1 MSLGGTIA
9 VVRMFARAAGRLP
22 AGHLW
27 YLLRRMRNEKPHRFD
42 GQVRINTFF
51 PPHPS
56 AAFERFLSAVIE
68 RRRVPFSTYLAVT
81 GDCPFKC
88 PHCSYGHR
96 PAGGL
101 STGELLDVI
110 EQVRSIGTCTLGL
123 TGGEPLLRGD
133 LEDLVAAAGGAGF
146 SPRAGAWP
154 GDSRGRSSM
163 ATILFTTGH
172 GLSDRRARRL
182 AEAKL
187 TCLTVGIESDDA
199 SAHDAIRG
207 ASGSFEAAAQ
217 AVQVSK
223 AAGIYTAIST
233 VGTRER
239 IASGEL
245 ERMYDLARRWGV
257 GEFRLLA
264 PVATGSAAGCGSF
277 MLSDD
282 ERRTLY
288 DFHVLHNRR
297 RGGPAV
303 ASFAYLES
311 AEMFGCG
318 AGYHHL
324 FIDAAGEVCPCD
336 LTPLS
341 FGNVMREPLAEIWR
355 RMGELFTA
363 PRRGCLMGELAPRL
377 ASARG
382 DGGPGALPLPREQ
395 SEQLCAS
402 CAVKGPL
409 PECYRRLPAEK
420 G

>member
-1 MSLGGTIA
+1 M
-9 VVRMFARAAGRLP
+9 P

-56 AAFERFLSAVIE
+56 AAFDRFLSAVIE

-88 PHCSYGHR
+88 PHCSYGRR
-96 PAGGL
+96 PSGGL
-101 STGELLDVI
+101 ETSELLDVI
-110 EQVRSIGTCTLGL
+110 EQVRAIGTCTLGL
-123 TGGEPLLRGD
+123 TGGEPLLRD
-133 LEDLVAAAGGAGF
+133 DIEDLVAAASGASDTSVP
-146 SPRAGAWP
+146 SPKRGSP
-154 GDSRGRSSM
+154 GPM

-172 GLSDRRARRL
+172 GLTDERARRL

-187 TCLTVGIESDDA
+187 TCMTVGIESDDPD
-199 SAHDAIRG
+199 AHDAIRG
-207 ASGSFEAAAQ
+207 AAGSFEQARQ
-217 AVQVSK
+217 AVRASK
-223 AAGIYTAIST
+223 EAGIYTAVST

-245 ERMYDLARRWGV
+245 ERMFDLAAKWGV

-264 PVATGSAAGCGSF
+264 PVATGSAAGCESF
-277 MLSDD
+277 GLSPSQQQA
-282 ERRTLY
+282 LY
-288 DFHVLHNRR
+288 DFHVAHNRR
-297 RGGPAV
+297 RPGPAV

-311 AEMFGCG
+311 PDMFGCG

-341 FGNVMREPLAEIWR
+341 FGNVPDEPLAEIWR
-355 RMGELFTA
+355 RMGEIFTA
-363 PRRGCLMGELAPRL
+363 PRHNCLMREISPEL
-377 ASARG
+377 ASAA
-382 DGGPGALPLPREQ
+382 DEAASLPLPRER
-395 SEQLCAS
+395 SEQLCAN
-402 CAVKGPL
+402 CARRHPL
-409 PECYRRLPAEK
+409 PECYRRLLAGK
-420 G
+420 D